1 NGISISGTIDGTS
14 STSQA
19 LTLAVSGTDT
29 ASLLANVG
37 STVRL
42 GALTISTGNAFS
54 IGPSMTTINASAMT
68 VSGSIPTTLNN
79 TSALTIDTNV
89 PGGSISFG
97 GTINGV
103 TAGVQSLIL
112 KADTTISLAAN
123 VGTSPTTYLNGFTI
137 GNGGTQFSIGSA
149 MTQIR
154 ANSITIGTTPTVL
167 QNGSP
172 FTLNTSDDNGSISF
186 ASTID
191 GASSGAQA
199 LTFNPGS
206 GSVTV
211 QGAIGSS
218 TSLGAINIT
227 NALNFTASGTVNATS
242 LTQTTGS
249 GLTLFQG
256 ALTLSGALS
265 LTGNQFTIN
274 APVSASG
281 ATIANGGLLSIGS
294 ASYMSYTGNFQ
305 QTGGASSQTAGPL
318 ISANNIS
325 WNASVAL
332 LGSTSIN
339 WSAVSNITM
348 SGAVNGPNGLTLNA
362 GGVVTFSSTVGSTP
376 LTSLVVNATGGIQ
389 VGGNQSVSAG
399 PMTYNGTVTL
409 NTNAIFSNQGVNATT
424 FSTTGTSLTGN
435 QSATLTAPNTSISIY
450 GDVNLSASN
459 GSGLASGNLTAT
471 SGTALTVNGKIL
483 AVGGS
488 AAVGGT
494 GGNVSLTCTGGSITF
509 NHINTSGG
517 AGTGGGNAGNI
528 TIQPAGNY
536 SGGLPVGIIVIN
548 SDSSGT
554 SNLVASAGAGTAGSG
569 GIVTLSA
576 ARAGPATVATIASS
590 VGGNSITVA
599 CDQFIMGPYEA
610 MTALGDIGIAAAT
623 SATLGDLVAL
633 DSITILAP
641 LANLLIHGDEQILSS
656 TGVLYTSPS
665 LHFLGGS
672 GYMNF
677 ATLVPSGPLNAQ
689 DLNYSSS
696 FFRPLLLYGDPIVLN
711 FDTSPLPPPSPTP
724 APTTFASSEFVLYQL
739 SVDDAQLSDL
749 LPIYEVLCP
758 PLYRHKS
765 DRNCRKFL

>member
-1 NGISISGTIDGTS
+1 
-14 STSQA
+14 
-19 LTLAVSGTDT
+19 
-29 ASLLANVG
+29 
-37 STVRL
+37 
-42 GALTISTGNAFS
+42 
-54 IGPSMTTINASAMT
+54 
-68 VSGSIPTTLNN
+68 
-79 TSALTIDTNV
+79 
-89 PGGSISFG
+89 
-97 GTINGV
+97 
-103 TAGVQSLIL
+103 
-112 KADTTISLAAN
+112 
-123 VGTSPTTYLNGFTI
+123 
-137 GNGGTQFSIGSA
+137 
-149 MTQIR
+149 
-154 ANSITIGTTPTVL
+154 
-167 QNGSP
+167 
-172 FTLNTSDDNGSISF
+172 
-186 ASTID
+186 
-191 GASSGAQA
+191 
-199 LTFNPGS
+199 
-206 GSVTV
+206 
-211 QGAIGSS
+211 
-218 TSLGAINIT
+218 
-227 NALNFTASGTVNATS
+227 
-242 LTQTTGS
+242 
-249 GLTLFQG
+249 
-256 ALTLSGALS
+256 
-265 LTGNQFTIN
+265 
-274 APVSASG
+274 
-281 ATIANGGLLSIGS
+281 
-294 ASYMSYTGNFQ
+294 
-305 QTGGASSQTAGPL
+305 
-318 ISANNIS
+318 
-325 WNASVAL
+325 
-332 LGSTSIN
+332 
-339 WSAVSNITM
+339 
-348 SGAVNGPNGLTLNA
+348 
-362 GGVVTFSSTVGSTP
+362 
-376 LTSLVVNATGGIQ
+376 
-389 VGGNQSVSAG
+389 
-399 PMTYNGTVTL
+399 
-409 NTNAIFSNQGVNATT
+409 
-424 FSTTGTSLTGN
+424 
-435 QSATLTAPNTSISIY
+435 
-450 GDVNLSASN
+450 
-459 GSGLASGNLTAT
+459 
-471 SGTALTVNGKIL
+471 
-483 AVGGS
+483 
-488 AAVGGT
+488 
-494 GGNVSLTCTGGSITF
+494 GSITF